1 MKTLSTLLLIASINT
16 AMADTVLVKLSSKL
30 NPSKVKIHKGKWKK
44 FTNHKSS
51 YFSNLYE
58 YKLSGKISEN
68 EISKLKSLSFV
79 ESVETLTEI
88 SSSSIKPAEIN
99 ANKSKDPYFIYQWGL
114 DFQGQKVFNELN
126 DIENYLIPGT
136 KSSDIGISH
145 LDTLTTKFKRDVVV
159 AVIDTGVDYNHPD
172 LKNNININDVECENG
187 EIPFEPKESN
197 DDNIYAG
204 DCKGWNFTGKDE
216 MGTNQPEDY
225 VGHGTHIAGIISA
238 TRNNETGIS
247 GVSNRIKILPIKVL
261 SNQSED
267 SQALGTSDR
276 LSKAILYAID
286 MKADVI
292 NLSLGW
298 PLSFDKEHLKEAVKA
313 AVEAGVTVVS
323 AAGNNDHSEPIMPC
337 AYEGVICVGS
347 TDPDM
352 KMSDFSN
359 YGAHVDVLAPGNNI
373 LSTYPTASTPL
384 FFDVNGYEI
393 KSGTSQATPYVS
405 ALVATIKGV
414 FPELSEDAV
423 KAKLLS
429 SAETPYKKKNKFS
442 NGGIINYTKALGDT
456 GPIVKPNFKG
466 FNRVRVN
473 LAEKTFKFSI
483 DFKSYGTDFKKAKVT
498 FSADGKIDLDQGLF
512 NIDPTN
518 MTVDVSGKISDLNI
532 NILQKFSLK
541 VEYGKQSQNYS
552 FEKRF
557 YIEFAEIKTAKAY
570 EILGANPKSIT
581 KMATLNQNHHYHD
594 FPYYYTESDN
604 KDGIIISLFTRKAD
618 KVMNVGTGLIPSAKS
633 ILSIHRVDANLDG
646 TADILIRSLIEID
659 KEDGEVGED
668 GEKEKEQ
675 TIQYSYLT
683 EKLRP
688 LFSEFKEIDGKRTR
702 KDFSHMKMKFEG
714 VILQDLNDF
723 AFGKVDFERFGKIL
737 IPVYLTYGN
746 QPEADTNPNPFARL
760 RRRVFSSKLYYYEP
774 VIVGEN
780 VELITRTI
788 NDNKFTDKFK
798 KKIKFRPFEQIF
810 MVKFKKQSFEDI
822 KNGEFSLLVSH
833 ESERKLPRNYI
844 LSISDLENRE
854 WDLKKAKGASLNLSN
869 FVTERAYNL
878 NSKTMLSHDMDLNIV
893 GYEKSSRLM
902 WEEYSL
908 DGEAINYSSVVQD
921 NAHDTLEFPIKTY
934 FEDDKIFRLFLTP
947 SRIFMDVS
955 QNGVNKKL
963 SFPVHVSSFLPG
975 MLFRE
980 QHFPISY
987 VENGKKKPALYV
999 DSTQISSRNIYL
1011 ITADEDKIIAPI
1023 KYNVNIPENCKPM
1036 NPIVLDGYKYEYSI
1050 QCFKDRGK
1058 SELIFVPLED

>member
-1 MKTLSTLLLIASINT
+1 MKTLSALLLMVSINT
-16 AMADTVLVKLSSKL
+16 AMADTVLVKLNSKL
-30 NPSKVKIHKGKWKK
+30 KASNVKVLKGEWKK
-44 FTNHKSS
+44 FTNHKSA

-58 YKLSGKISEN
+58 YKLPGKISDS
-68 EISKLKSLSFV
+68 EIEKLKNLSFV
-79 ESVETLTEI
+79 ESVETLTQI
-88 SSSSIKPAEIN
+88 STSSIKPAEVN
-99 ANKSKDPYFIYQWGL
+99 TSRSKDPYYIYQWGL

-126 DIENYLIPGT
+126 DIENYLIPGN
-136 KSSDIGISH
+136 KNSDIGIGH
-145 LDTLTTKFKRDVVV
+145 LDILTKKFKKDVVV
-159 AVIDTGVDYNHPD
+159 AIIDTGVDYNHPD
-172 LKNNININDVECENG
+172 LKNNININSVECENG
-187 EIPFEPKESN
+187 EIPYEPKESN
-197 DDNIYAG
+197 DDNIYPG

-216 MGTNQPEDY
+216 LGTNQPEDY

-238 TRNNETGIS
+238 TRNNNTGIS
-247 GVSNRIKILPIKVL
+247 GVSNRIKLLPIKVL

-276 LSKAILYAID
+276 LSKAILYAIA

-337 AYEGVICVGS
+337 AYDGVICVGS
-347 TDPDM
+347 TDPDQ

-414 FPELSEDAV
+414 FPELSEDGV
-423 KAKLLS
+423 KAKLLAS
-429 SAETPYKKKNKFS
+429 TQTPYNTEKKFS
-442 NGGIINYTKALGDT
+442 NGGIINFSKAMDKT
-456 GPIVKPNFKG
+456 GSVVKPNFKG
-466 FNRVRVN
+466 FNRVKVN
-473 LAEKTFKFSI
+473 LAEQTFNFSI
-483 DFKSYGTDFKKAKVT
+483 NFKNYGTDFKKAKAT
-498 FSADGKIDLDQGLF
+498 FSANGQIDLDQSVF
-512 NIDPTN
+512 NIDSEN
-518 MTVDVSGKISDLNI
+518 MTAVVSGKIKDLNI

-541 VEYGKQSQNYS
+541 VEFGNKSKDYS

-557 YIEFAEIKTAKAY
+557 YIEFSEIKTAKAY
-570 EILGANPKSIT
+570 DIVGANPKSIT
-581 KMATLNQNHHYHD
+581 KMATLNQNHHYHE
-594 FPYYYTESDN
+594 FPYYYTESDS
-604 KDGIIISLFTRKAD
+604 KDGIIMSLFTRQGD
-618 KVMNVGTGLIPSAKS
+618 KVKNIGTALVPDAKS

-646 TADILIRSLIEID
+646 TADILIRSLIEIE
-659 KEDGEVGED
+659 KIDGEVDED
-668 GEKEKEQ
+668 GKKETEQ

-688 LFSEFKEIDGKRTR
+688 LYSEVEMIDGARKR
-702 KDFSHMKMKFEG
+702 KDFSHMRLKFEG
-714 VILQDLNDF
+714 VILQDLSDF
-723 AFGKVDFERFGKIL
+723 AFGKVDFGKYGKIL
-737 IPVYLTYGN
+737 VPVYLTYGE

-774 VIVGEN
+774 LIVNEK
-780 VELITRTI
+780 VELTTRTI

-798 KKIKFRPFEQIF
+798 RKIRFKPFEQVF
-810 MVKFKKQSFEDI
+810 MVKFNKQSFNDI
-822 KNGEFSLLVSH
+822 KNGEFSILVSH

-844 LSISDLENRE
+844 LSISDLEKRKWNVN
-854 WDLKKAKGASLNLSN
+854 KTKGASLNLSN
-869 FVTERAYNL
+869 FITERAFDL
-878 NSKTMLSHDMDLNIV
+878 NSNTMLAHDSDLKLV

-908 DGEAINYSSVVQD
+908 SGDRINYNSVVQE
-921 NAHDTLEFPIKTY
+921 NTRDTLEYPIKTY
-934 FEDDKIFRLFLTP
+934 FEDDKTFRLFLTP

-955 QNGVNKKL
+955 KNGESKKL

-1011 ITADEDKIIAPI
+1011 ITADEDKIVAPI
-1023 KYNVNIPENCKPM
+1023 KYNVNIPERCKAM
-1036 NPIVLDGYKYEYSI
+1036 NPVVLDGYKYEYSI
-1050 QCFKDRGK
+1050 QCFKKRGK